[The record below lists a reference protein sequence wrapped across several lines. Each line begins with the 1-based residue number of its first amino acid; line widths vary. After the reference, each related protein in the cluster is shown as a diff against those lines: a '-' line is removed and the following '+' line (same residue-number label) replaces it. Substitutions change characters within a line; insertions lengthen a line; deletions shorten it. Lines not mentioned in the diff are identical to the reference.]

1 MEFCQLLTDTL
12 RKYVKF
18 MKKRLRRI
26 SNLFL
31 NIVKKIKLFLFRLH
45 SFKNIYISFESFFF
59 LIFNKR
65 LINYLINN
73 IPLCFSTDKPM
84 DPSPLPPSPPP
95 CNKKSHCPHC
105 EAAFTRRSSLRVHLD
120 SIHNDRP
127 DVAAQCDK
135 CPLVFMSLTGLR
147 G

>member
-1 MEFCQLLTDTL
+1 
-12 RKYVKF
+12 

-31 NIVKKIKLFLFRLH
+31 NIVKKLSYFCSDYTVLRT
-45 SFKNIYISFESFFF
+45 NIFHLKVFF